1 MKKLRYFLYSIPL
14 VYVSNI
20 IIWVLYTKNKLV
32 NVVNT
37 ATNEEVI
44 KVVSE
49 TISKV
54 DSEMFNGLKG
64 VAFIIGFGFGQ
75 HRIPILIILGI
86 YIYCLNHKKLTLEW
100 KLILEWVDKN
110 ILNKSSD
117 NDSQTTTEING
128 TLSTSERNEAVGYL
142 KRGNQEFKNN
152 QFVNAI
158 KYYTKAIEIDSSFKE
173 AYRNRDKAK
182 KKL

>member
-1 MKKLRYFLYSIPL
+1 MKKLKYFLYSIPL
-14 VYVSNI
+14 IYVSNI

-37 ATNEEVI
+37 ARNEEVI
-44 KVVSE
+44 RVVSE
-49 TISKV
+49 TISEV

-64 VAFIIGFGFGQ
+64 VAYIISFGFGGGWSG

-86 YIYCLNHKKLTLEW
+86 YIYFLNYK
-100 KLILEWVDKN
+100 KLILEWVDEN
-110 ILNKSSD
+110 ILNKLSD
-117 NDSQTTTEING
+117 NNSQTTTEING
-128 TLSTSERNEAVGYL
+128 TISTSERNEAIGYL

-173 AYRNRDKAK
+173 AYNNRDKAK